1 MSEAAE
7 AKHPGIRPLIIGVAG
22 GSGSGKTTV
31 ARAIHD
37 ALSVDTAFIDQD
49 AYYVDLAHLEL
60 AERQRVNFDHPDSIE
75 TDLFVDHL
83 TRLSRGET
91 IEKPTYD
98 FTAHTR
104 AAGKVTIPRR
114 DVVLVDGILLFVEP
128 RVRELFDIKVFVD
141 VADDVRF
148 IRRLER
154 DLAERGRSVA
164 MVIRQYLE
172 TVRPMHLE
180 FVEPSKR
187 YADIILP
194 GGGHNRIGVEMVL
207 ARVELE
213 LRRRRSSRDTV
224 PA

>member
-1 MSEAAE
+1 MTDEAGLTAN
-7 AKHPGIRPLIIGVAG
+7 GIRPLIIGVAG

-49 AYYVDLAHLEL
+49 AYYLDLAHLDL
-60 AERQRVNFDHPDSIE
+60 AERRRVNFDHPDSMD

-104 AAGKVTIPRR
+104 AGGTVTIPRK

-128 RVRELFDIKVFVD
+128 RVRELFDIKIFVD

-154 DLAERGRSVA
+154 DITERGRSVA

-187 YADIILP
+187 HADIILP

>member
-1 MSEAAE
+1 M
-7 AKHPGIRPLIIGVAG
+7 
-22 GSGSGKTTV
+22 
-31 ARAIHD
+31 
-37 ALSVDTAFIDQD
+37 
-49 AYYVDLAHLEL
+49 
-60 AERQRVNFDHPDSIE
+60 
-75 TDLFVDHL
+75 DHL

-98 FTAHTR
+98 FAAHTR
-104 AAGKVTIPRR
+104 AAGTVTIPRK

-154 DLAERGRSVA
+154 DITERGRSVA

-213 LRRRRSSRDTV
+213 LRRRRSSRDIV